1 MWGKQA
7 FCVSN
12 ATIMI
17 LHVHGIST
25 NLILKINLENFKGKF
40 LEFSIIIKMYSG
52 AVILTHLL
60 NET

>member
-1 MWGKQA
+1 
-7 FCVSN
+7 
-12 ATIMI
+12 MI